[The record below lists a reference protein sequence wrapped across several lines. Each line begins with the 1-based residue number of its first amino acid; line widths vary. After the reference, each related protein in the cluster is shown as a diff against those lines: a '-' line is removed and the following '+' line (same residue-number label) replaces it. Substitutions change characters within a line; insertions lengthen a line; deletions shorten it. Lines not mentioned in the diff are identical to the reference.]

1 MINFKNMIKVKS
13 IDNHSI
19 VLTNGDTYPVPFSFN
34 KSEQL
39 KQNFIES
46 VVEMA
51 NRLTIKK

>member
-1 MINFKNMIKVKS
+1 MIKVKS
-13 IDNHSI
+13 VDSHTLT
-19 VLTNGDTYPVPFSFN
+19 LTNGDTYPVPFSFN

-51 NRLTIKK
+51 NRLTQKK